1 MFDFLKRLFATSNG
15 NGKEGKQEQSETTTN
30 HQQMNFL
37 IVGLGNIGNE
47 YAQTRHNI
55 GFRVLD
61 ALAKA
66 SNLVFEDK
74 RYGAVTTLKVKNQ
87 TLTLLKPSTYM
98 NLSGNAVRYWMNE
111 KKIPLENIL
120 VVVDDLSLPFGQLR
134 MRPGGSEAGHNG
146 LKHISSVLGTQQY
159 ARLRFGIGNDFPRGG
174 QVDFVLGEFTDED
187 LKTMDERLELA
198 GEMVKSFALSGIQF
212 TMNHFN
218 KK

>member
-37 IVGLGNIGNE
+37 IVGLGNIGSE

-187 LKTMDERLELA
+187 LKTMDERLEMA

>member
-15 NGKEGKQEQSETTTN
+15 NGKEGKQEQSETEKN

-37 IVGLGNIGNE
+37 IVGLGNIGSE
-47 YAQTRHNI
+47 YTQTRHNI

-159 ARLRFGIGNDFPRGG
+159 ARLRFGIGR

>member
-1 MFDFLKRLFATSNG
+1 MFDFLKKLFATSNG
-15 NGKEGKQEQSETTTN
+15 NGKEGKQEQSETEKN

-37 IVGLGNIGNE
+37 IVGLGNIGSE

-174 QVDFVLGEFTDED
+174 QVNFVLGEFTDED